1 MTLKKSLVTLAVLA
15 SCGATM
21 AQSSVAMFG
30 LLDVGIEKIPGASSR
45 VSTGRG
51 TFSSFGF
58 RGVEDLGG
66 GLQASFLI
74 DTGLSTDKAGFS
86 TQSGLASIG
95 NRATWLSMGGKELG
109 KFSLGR
115 GYAGAYF
122 TLRRS
127 DPTGRAFGQGT
138 SGAMSLYSNNI
149 QLRFDN
155 LIRYETPNWNGF
167 SADLALGLQG
177 DAQSDTARPTV
188 DAASATTAGSATR
201 NISSA
206 DTVGYT
212 LGTQYANGPVFVG
225 VTVLRTPG
233 VAGFGGAASSNSKNT
248 WTLGASYDL
257 SVVKLF
263 AGFESDRRYSSNRSA
278 GHIGV
283 SAPLGAGKI
292 MAWYGQ
298 DQNGGTTLNDKVKS
312 GSVAYT
318 YNLSKRTDVYAAVI
332 EDSVGGAG
340 VTANNSRFRDGTTT
354 QVGIRHR
361 F

>member
-1 MTLKKSLVTLAVLA
+1 MTMKKSLVTLAALA
-15 SCGATM
+15 SCCAAM
-21 AQSSVAMFG
+21 AQSSVAVFG
-30 LLDVGIEKIPGASSR
+30 VLDVGIEKIPGASTR
-45 VSTGRG
+45 VSTGRES
-51 TFSSFGF
+51 FSSLGF

-74 DTGLSTDKAGFS
+74 DTGISTDKAGFS
-86 TQSGLASIG
+86 SQSGLSTIG
-95 NRATWLSMGGKELG
+95 NRATWLSVGSKSLG

-115 GYAGAYF
+115 GYAGAFF
-122 TLRRS
+122 TLRNS
-127 DPTGRAFGQGT
+127 DPTGRAYGQNT
-138 SGAMSLYSNNI
+138 RGAMSVYSNNI

-155 LIRYETPNWNGF
+155 LIRYETPKWNGF

-177 DAQSDTARPTV
+177 DAQSDTTRPAV
-188 DAASATTAGSATR
+188 DAASATTTGSATR
-201 NISSA
+201 NLSSFDKA
-206 DTVGYT
+206 GYT

-298 DQNGGTTLNDKVKS
+298 DQNGGATLNDKVKS
-312 GSVAYT
+312 GSVAYS
-318 YNLSKRTDVYAAVI
+318 YNLSKRTDLYVAVV
-332 EDSVGGAG
+332 EDSVNGAG
-340 VTANNSRFRDGTTT
+340 NVANNSRFLDGTTT